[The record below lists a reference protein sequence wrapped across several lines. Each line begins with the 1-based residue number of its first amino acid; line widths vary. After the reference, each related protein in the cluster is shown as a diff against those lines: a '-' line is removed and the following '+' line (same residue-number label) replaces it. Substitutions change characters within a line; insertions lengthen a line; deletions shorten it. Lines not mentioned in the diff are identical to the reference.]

1 MDRALTLTIKGE
13 TAIRAIHGDAAL
25 ATPLRGGVWM
35 TRVVAAA
42 ILCVF
47 GLSAQ
52 GCHGDSSQQ
61 QFMNA
66 LNRGNG
72 AQASQ
77 LWLKMSAKDRS
88 NLSHNIGFKHTA
100 NKDDIEKALLKHQ
113 QDEAKKEDEDPD
125 NPDNM
130 GAGDSGDSDAQQ
142 VEAPGIPAGG
152 LSNLPAFAPQP
163 SAPLTEIGP
172 Q

>member
-1 MDRALTLTIKGE
+1 MDRTSNLTNGIG
-13 TAIRAIHGDAAL
+13 TAVCDVRGDSAL
-25 ATPLRGGVWM
+25 AAARRGGVRM
-35 TRVVAAA
+35 TQIVAAA
-42 ILCVF
+42 MLCLL
-47 GLSAQ
+47 GLGVQ
-52 GCHGDSSQQ
+52 GCHDSSQQ

-88 NLSHNIGFKHTA
+88 NFSHNIGFKNTA

-125 NPDNM
+125 DLS
-130 GAGDSGDSDAQQ
+130 AGDSGDSDSQQ
-142 VEAPGIPAGG
+142 VEVPDISAGG
-152 LSNLPAFAPQP
+152 LSNLPAFQPQP
-163 SAPLTEIGP
+163 SAPVTEIGP

>member
-1 MDRALTLTIKGE
+1 MDRASNLTNGTGA
-13 TAIRAIHGDAAL
+13 AIRGIHGDSALAAAL
-25 ATPLRGGVWM
+25 HGGVRM
-35 TRVVAAA
+35 ARMVAAA
-42 ILCVF
+42 MICLL

-77 LWLKMSAKDRS
+77 LWLNMSAKDRS
-88 NLSHNIGFKHTA
+88 NLSHNVGFKNTV
-100 NKDDIEKALLKHQ
+100 NKGDIEKALLKHQ
-113 QDEAKKEDEDPD
+113 QEEAQKNSDDPD
-125 NPDNM
+125 DMMSVGDNG
-130 GAGDSGDSDAQQ
+130 GADSQQ
-142 VEAPGIPAGG
+142 VEVPAIPGGG
-152 LSNLPAFAPQP
+152 LSNLPLFGTQP
-163 SAPLTEIGP
+163 SAPITEIGP

>member
-1 MDRALTLTIKGE
+1 MRI
-13 TAIRAIHGDAAL
+13 
-25 ATPLRGGVWM
+25 
-35 TRVVAAA
+35 TRIVAAA
-42 ILCVF
+42 MLWLL
-47 GLSAQ
+47 GLSVQ

-61 QFMNA
+61 QFTDA
-66 LNRGNG
+66 LSRGNG

-88 NLSHNIGFKHTA
+88 NFEHNIGFKNTA

-125 NPDNM
+125 DPNNM
-130 GAGDSGDSDAQQ
+130 SASNSGDSAAQQ
-142 VEAPGIPAGG
+142 VELPDIPAGG
-152 LSNLPAFAPQP
+152 LSNLPAFEPQP
-163 SAPLTEIGP
+163 SAPVTEIGP